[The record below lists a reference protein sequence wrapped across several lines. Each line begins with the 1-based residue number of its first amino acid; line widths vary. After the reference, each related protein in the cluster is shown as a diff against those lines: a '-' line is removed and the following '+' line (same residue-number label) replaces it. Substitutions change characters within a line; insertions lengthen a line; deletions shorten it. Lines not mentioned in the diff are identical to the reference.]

1 MKKENLINN
10 ISSRIILQRLFITLT
25 TILIIRIG
33 SFLPIPGI
41 NHTELAIYIQNNP
54 FTKNIVNTFSGNDTI
69 VISLF
74 TLNIL
79 PYINASIFIQ
89 LLVAFSPSLSKLQK
103 EGDLSSRRSLNRL
116 TRIITLIWGIIQS
129 IGLGL
134 YLKQILF
141 NWDSQL
147 FFEIILSLT
156 TGSMIV
162 LWLSELITEYGLG
175 NGASLLIY
183 TNIVSNFPNFYK
195 NLILENADNLTIY
208 SRTILCC
215 LVCISLCGI
224 VLLQEGIRP
233 IKLISSK
240 QLSRKSQS
248 NINSINNY
256 LPVRLN
262 QAGVMPIILTTTILV
277 FPSYLNNLGLFSK
290 LNLPDLGLLSKI
302 IYWIVYLTLILL
314 FSSFYS
320 TVVLNPK
327 DIADQLQKMTV
338 AIPGIRPGNQTGFY
352 LKKVMNRLTMLG
364 AFILALLAI
373 LPNLIEATLKISNL
387 NGLSTTSLL
396 IMGGVLVDITK
407 EIEDIIYSNVYK
419 KDTFKL

>member
-10 ISSRIILQRLFITLT
+10 ISSRIILQRLLITLT

-54 FTKNIVNTFSGNDTI
+54 FTKNIVNTFSGNDTV

-103 EGDLSSRRSLNRL
+103 EGDLSSRRFLNRL

-141 NWDSQL
+141 NWDIQL
-147 FFEIILSLT
+147 FYEILLSLT

-195 NLILENADNLTIY
+195 NLMIENADNLTIY

-215 LVCISLCGI
+215 LIVISLSGI

-240 QLSRKSQS
+240 QLNRNSQS
-248 NINSINNY
+248 TISSINNY

-290 LNLPDLGLLSKI
+290 FNIPDLGLFSKI
-302 IYWIVYLTLILL
+302 IYWIIYLTLILL

-320 TVVLNPK
+320 VVVLNPK

-338 AIPGIRPGNQTGFY
+338 AIPGIRPGIQTGFY
-352 LKKVMNRLTMLG
+352 LKKVMNRLTILG
-364 AFILALLAI
+364 AFMLALLAI